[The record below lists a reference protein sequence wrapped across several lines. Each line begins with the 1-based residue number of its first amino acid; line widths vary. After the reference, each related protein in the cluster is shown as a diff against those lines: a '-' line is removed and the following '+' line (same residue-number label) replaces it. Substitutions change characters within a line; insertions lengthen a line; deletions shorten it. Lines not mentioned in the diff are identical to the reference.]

1 MQTKLI
7 LLICFLSLTCFK
19 AFCEDTKPYL
29 DQVLGELRSESQI
42 ITALAQSGDKLDDE
56 QWRGREAI
64 KDLDQLI
71 YRNIEKVASS
81 RLTRHPDQKID
92 YGTVFE
98 PKEFEESNIDK
109 ASYDAVQRTRKM
121 EFIELCKKIS
131 EAKPYLSLRLA
142 SHLCRLAEKD
152 ADYGFQDSWELVD
165 NWLSW
170 SLSQKHE
177 KTHSLHLDGYRDAYY
192 LGEHPMDKRY
202 FIAYVGS
209 QAGHKDELLRYIERY
224 KQAKHLEDDSS
235 KFAMMLFLK
244 AVELYCSEAKD
255 IARIATDTYSDS
267 FKKQY
272 RFDSSDLVTLFR
284 YKDYETEILLETAHL
299 MSGLQHPPTEFFL
312 YLIEE
317 FDSREEPDAI
327 EQIVTMICDPKKNV
341 RLTVLRELLINPK
354 IDDSPS
360 NILKYRKRLVSAAL
374 DLGGYCV
381 KKYPIDKPHHF
392 CRNFELE
399 KIYSHINEL
408 KDEESQSALSQKT
421 FDHYEACKMKFH
433 KQKWYKK
440 SKVFEPVNSD
450 IKSNKENKSALDNP

>member
-1 MQTKLI
+1 MLDVLLKNIVRTKSI
-7 LLICFLSLTCFK
+7 LLICFLSLTSSR

-29 DQVLGELRSESQI
+29 DQVLGELRSEIQI
-42 ITALAQSGDKLDDE
+42 ITALAESGDKHGDE

-64 KDLDQLI
+64 RDLDQLI

-81 RLTRHPDQKID
+81 RLTRHPDHKID

-98 PKEFEESNIDK
+98 PKEFEKSSIDR
-109 ASYDAVQRTRKM
+109 ASYDAVQRTRKV
-121 EFIELCKKIS
+121 EFIQLCKKIS
-131 EAKPYLSLRLA
+131 DAKPYLSLRLA
-142 SHLCRLAEKD
+142 SYLCRLAEKD
-152 ADYGFQDSWELVD
+152 ADYDFQDSWELVD

-192 LGEHPMDKRY
+192 LGKHPMDKRY

-209 QAGHKDELLRYIERY
+209 RAGHMDELLKYIERY
-224 KQAKHLEDDSS
+224 NQALHLEDDSN
-235 KFAMMLFLK
+235 KFAMMLMSK

-255 IARIATDTYSDS
+255 IAKIATDTYSNS

-317 FDSREEPDAI
+317 LNSREQPDAI
-327 EQIVTMICDPKKNV
+327 EQIVTMICDPNKNV
-341 RLTVLRELLINPK
+341 RLTVLREILINSK
-354 IDDSPS
+354 NNKSLS
-360 NILKYRKRLVSAAL
+360 NLSKYRKRLILAAL
-374 DLGGYCV
+374 QLGNYCV
-381 KKYPIDKPHHF
+381 KEYPIDKPHHF

-399 KIYSHINEL
+399 KIHRHINEL
-408 KDEESQSALSQKT
+408 KDEEIQSVLNQKAL
-421 FDHYEACKMKFH
+421 DHYKACKIKFH
-433 KQKWYKK
+433 KQKWYKS
-440 SKVFEPVNSD
+440 SKIFESTD
-450 IKSNKENKSALDNP
+450 KEN